1 MSRIILA
8 CSDARDKAIRSRG
21 LDSAQPIGPL
31 STVLPLLVKLSPD
44 LTREEKESIA
54 RLLLILYSEGKIDG
68 MIISD
73 TTISRP
79 ASLVS
84 TDAKETGLSLPYL
97 SLALFSLPLLFFLYL
112 FALFVL
118 DSSDDRPG
126 GLSGAPIRDL
136 STRVIGEMYLLTE
149 GKVRVDPEYMSLIE
163 L

>member
-1 MSRIILA
+1 MNRIILA
-8 CSDARDKAIRSRG
+8 CSDARDKAIRSRS
-21 LDSAQPIGPL
+21 LDSASMSQSIGPM

-44 LTREEKESIA
+44 LTREEKESIG
-54 RLLLILYSEGKIDG
+54 RLLLSLYSEGKIDG

-84 TDAKETGLSLPYL
+84 ADAKETGLPFPYL
-97 SLALFSLPLLFFLYL
+97 FLALFLTPSPFFLSL
-112 FALFVL
+112 LT
-118 DSSDDRPG
+118 G

-149 GKVRVDPEYMSLIE
+149 GKVRVDPEYECVI
-163 L
+163 